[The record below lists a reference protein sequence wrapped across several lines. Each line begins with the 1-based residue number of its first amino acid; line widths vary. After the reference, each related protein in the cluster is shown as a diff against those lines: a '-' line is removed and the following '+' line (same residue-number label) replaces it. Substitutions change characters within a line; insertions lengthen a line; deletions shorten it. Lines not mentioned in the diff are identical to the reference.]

1 MNQER
6 FLIQPNQIFIQMEKQ
21 PVVKISLRASW
32 LRVLVLFLLTL
43 QILVPNKAWEVIFIG
58 FGGLWLLTFIWSR
71 QLAKG
76 LRLQR
81 EQLYGWLQ
89 VGDWLEERFTLEN
102 QSWAPAVWVSIEDF
116 SNLPGYSASMGT
128 GIGSN
133 SERHWKKR
141 TPCNR
146 RGEYQLGPLVLRTGD
161 IFGIYS
167 VEIWYPQS
175 ETFVVSPPVIHLP
188 VDIQIVSGP
197 RIDETRSTR
206 MRTEKSVS
214 SYSAREYLPGDSFAK
229 IHWMITAKKDEPHV
243 REFEN
248 IHASDSW
255 WILLDM
261 DSRVQVGKGDQATDE
276 HSIIVAA
283 SLADHG
289 LRSGKSIGLLASGEE
304 LVIHPAR
311 HGFGQRG
318 EILRSLSLI
327 QRGEQDLVDLI
338 SLSLRYLHQNSN
350 VIVITSSTRLDWLD
364 KLSQFRN
371 KGITPS
377 VMLVASDKD
386 AHTDKLKITGR
397 YLDKRGID
405 RYLFTAEIFDTPEAR
420 PGKHGEIKWK
430 FTPMGRAIMI
440 RSD

>member
-1 MNQER
+1 
-6 FLIQPNQIFIQMEKQ
+6 MENH
-21 PVVKISLRASW
+21 PIVKVRLTAPW
-32 LRVLVLFLLTL
+32 LRVLVFLLIIL
-43 QILVPNKAWEVIFIG
+43 QLVIPNKAWEVILVG
-58 FGGLWLLTFIWSR
+58 FGGLWLLTFVWAR
-71 QLAKG
+71 QLAQG

-89 VGDWLEERFTLEN
+89 VGDWLEERFTLGN
-102 QSWAPAVWVSIEDF
+102 RSWAPAIWVSIEDS

-128 GIGSN
+128 GIGAH
-133 SERHWKKR
+133 SERRWKKR

-167 VEIWYPQS
+167 VEIYYPQS
-175 ETFVVSPPVIHLP
+175 DTFVVSPPVIHLP
-188 VDIQIVSGP
+188 VDIQILSGS

-229 IHWMITAKKDEPHV
+229 IHWMITAKMNEPHV

-255 WILLDM
+255 WILLDL

-283 SLADHG
+283 SLADQG
-289 LRSGKSIGLLASGEE
+289 LRTGKSIGLLASGEE
-304 LVIHPAR
+304 LVVHPAK

-327 QRGEQDLVDLI
+327 QRGTQNLSDLI
-338 SLSLRYLHQNSN
+338 SLSQHYLRQNSN
-350 VIVITSSTRLDWLD
+350 VIVITSSIQLDWLD
-364 KLSQFRN
+364 KLHQFRN

-377 VMLVASDKD
+377 VILVASDEEG
-386 AHTDKLKITGR
+386 HTDKLKKQGR

-405 RYLFTAEIFDTPEAR
+405 RYLFNTEIFNTPEAR
-420 PGKHGEIKWK
+420 PGKHGEIKWM